1 MDQYNNWLLTVHE
14 HLAKL
19 TLNRPA
25 DMNNLD
31 VETLHELREIAN
43 YLSSQSDIWVIVIEG
58 AGSHFS
64 SGVDLDI
71 FQERIDR
78 PKEELL
84 DFIRDQQICL
94 DTFAALE
101 KVTIAKIHGF
111 CLGGGLILAACCD
124 FRIAS
129 TRTIFSLPE
138 VKLGIPIL
146 WGTQRVVRIVG
157 VQQAKEMIMLG
168 KRYRAE
174 EGLKIGLVNQIVP
187 PQDLDN
193 AVASLVARFTHLP
206 PRTVGVDK
214 RIIDQGFNLSL
225 EQGEVFE
232 LESFEDIIDSPDIKV
247 AIDSYTRKRE
257 PHFTGR

>member
-1 MDQYNNWLLTVHE
+1 MTQHNNWLLNVNE
-14 HLAKL
+14 HIAKL

-25 DMNNLD
+25 EMNNLN
-31 VETLHELREIAN
+31 VETLHELREIAT
-43 YLSSQSDIWVIVIEG
+43 YLSSQSDIWVIILEG
-58 AGSHFS
+58 NGSHFS

-78 PKEELL
+78 AKDELF
-84 DFIRDQQICL
+84 DFIRDQQRCL
-94 DTFAALE
+94 DAFAALE

-111 CLGGGLILAACCD
+111 CLGGGLILAVCCD

-174 EGLKIGLVNQIVP
+174 EALKIGLVNQIVS

-193 AVASLVARFTHLP
+193 AVASLAARFTHLP
-206 PRTVGVDK
+206 PRTVGVNK
-214 RIIDQGFNLSL
+214 RIIDQGFSLPL
-225 EQGEVFE
+225 EQSEVLE
-232 LESFEDIIDSPDIKV
+232 LEAFENILDSPDIKE
-247 AIDSYTRKRE
+247 AIDSYTTKRE
-257 PHFTGR
+257 PHYTGK